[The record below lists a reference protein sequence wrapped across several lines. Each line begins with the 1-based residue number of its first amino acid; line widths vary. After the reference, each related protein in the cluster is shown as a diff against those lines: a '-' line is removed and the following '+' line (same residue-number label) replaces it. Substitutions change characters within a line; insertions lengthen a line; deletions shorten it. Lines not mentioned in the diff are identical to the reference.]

1 MDHND
6 REQFWKTLCSLP
18 GNDIVADREQLFK
31 SIKYPKLLFRYRPVS
46 TKSLEALRTNKL
58 YFSSANYY
66 DDPFDTFL
74 HIDIEAIRKEYLSA
88 FQTPESTEAVVD
100 GVKSLLGNILSEEQ
114 AAQFTVENVTNAL
127 SHGLT
132 ESFLNAALSL
142 RDEVKKDTWSVCFSE
157 NGFIVKRIS
166 AYELRTTNNGTQNS
180 RVRMHKNKIYA
191 PALHEL
197 IHYRKLPPQLLD
209 YFGDRRYIHDYNT
222 DGWMEI
228 DSKIAQIYMRTL
240 AEYSIKC
247 SGKDIV
253 LGTDTSTHSREI
265 YNSSRNRADLQA
277 QCCKINIENCLPQPS
292 MDVSFEDILKFK
304 NRRKDELNAF
314 RAKIRELET
323 NIYNAYSPELIRH
336 YEAQFIEGWQQCSDD
351 FYKVLK
357 ESRITFFLSSFVS
370 LVAIPFVGQ
379 LLSPH
384 IGQELTSAIQA
395 GAPLLNIGIGYFD
408 YRNKISPAKAD
419 GGFSYIIKANRDGII
434 HI

>member
-1 MDHND
+1 MNIKG
-6 REQFWKTLCSLP
+6 EVGLFLCAVCAVN
-18 GNDIVADREQLFK
+18 GADTAAVAVVAHKAVAQ
-31 SIKYPKLLFRYRPVS
+31 
-46 TKSLEALRTNKL
+46 ALRTQARL
-58 YFSSANYY
+58 QVWGR
-66 DDPFDTFL
+66 L
-74 HIDIEAIRKEYLSA
+74 HPMRGE
-88 FQTPESTEAVVD
+88 
-100 GVKSLLGNILSEEQ
+100 ILH
-114 AAQFTVENVTNAL
+114 A
-127 SHGLT
+127 
-132 ESFLNAALSL
+132 
-142 RDEVKKDTWSVCFSE
+142 
-157 NGFIVKRIS
+157 
-166 AYELRTTNNGTQNS
+166 NNGTQNS

-265 YNSSRNRADLQA
+265 YNNSRNRADLQA

-292 MDVSFEDILKFK
+292 MDVSFEDILEFK

-323 NIYNAYSPELIRH
+323 NIYNADSPELIRH

-351 FYKVLK
+351 FYRVLK
-357 ESRITFFLSSFVS
+357 ESRITFFLSSLIS

-379 LLSPH
+379 LLLPH
-384 IGQELTSAIQA
+384 IGQELTSAIQT

>member
-1 MDHND
+1 
-6 REQFWKTLCSLP
+6 
-18 GNDIVADREQLFK
+18 
-31 SIKYPKLLFRYRPVS
+31 
-46 TKSLEALRTNKL
+46 
-58 YFSSANYY
+58 
-66 DDPFDTFL
+66 
-74 HIDIEAIRKEYLSA
+74 
-88 FQTPESTEAVVD
+88 
-100 GVKSLLGNILSEEQ
+100 
-114 AAQFTVENVTNAL
+114 
-127 SHGLT
+127 
-132 ESFLNAALSL
+132 
-142 RDEVKKDTWSVCFSE
+142 
-157 NGFIVKRIS
+157 
-166 AYELRTTNNGTQNS
+166 
-180 RVRMHKNKIYA
+180 MHKNKIYA

-228 DSKIAQIYMRTL
+228 NSKIAQIYMRTL

-265 YNSSRNRADLQA
+265 YNNSRNRADLQA

-292 MDVSFEDILKFK
+292 MDVSFEDILEFK

>member
-1 MDHND
+1 MA
-6 REQFWKTLCSLP
+6 QTILY
-18 GNDIVADREQLFK
+18 
-31 SIKYPKLLFRYRPVS
+31 YP
-46 TKSLEALRTNKL
+46 TINIQDGTWLRNAIL
-58 YFSSANYY
+58 YW
-66 DDPFDTFL
+66 
-74 HIDIEAIRKEYLSA
+74 
-88 FQTPESTEAVVD
+88 
-100 GVKSLLGNILSEEQ
+100 
-114 AAQFTVENVTNAL
+114 
-127 SHGLT
+127 
-132 ESFLNAALSL
+132 
-142 RDEVKKDTWSVCFSE
+142 DEVSSIVPYENYPDFSPELLYLQELGVYKAVYPRNLFFSE
-157 NGFIVKRIS
+157 FAEDFCNSIVKRIS

-228 DSKIAQIYMRTL
+228 DSKIAQIY
-240 AEYSIKC
+240 
-247 SGKDIV
+247 
-253 LGTDTSTHSREI
+253 
-265 YNSSRNRADLQA
+265 SRNRADLQA

-292 MDVSFEDILKFK
+292 MDVSFEDILEFK

-323 NIYNAYSPELIRH
+323 NIYNADSPELIRH
-336 YEAQFIEGWQQCSDD
+336 YEAQFIEGCQQCSDD